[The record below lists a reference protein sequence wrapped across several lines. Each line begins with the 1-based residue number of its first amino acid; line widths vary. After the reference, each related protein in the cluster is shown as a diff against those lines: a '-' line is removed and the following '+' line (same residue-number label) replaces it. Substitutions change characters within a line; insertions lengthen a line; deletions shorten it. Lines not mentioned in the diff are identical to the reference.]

1 MDNMKWIP
9 LTVGILFILSN
20 SLFGQKY
27 HFTYYNSNDGLPSD
41 LVKASAIDNEGFV
54 FVATD
59 NGLATFDGTNFTSYP
74 NLTTSRYIKHI
85 KRTIASGLLV
95 SDDQGIS
102 IVYPNK
108 DQTKSTL
115 LRKGGVHKHPNTL
128 WYPKLIFEDDL
139 KRVWLTDNNDIYAY
153 EDNKLKPYKTG
164 ITKIPENVQRSF
176 IITSDGYGNLFAFF
190 ESGGVFK
197 LDEKTKTFVPIL
209 TKLGDTKFHYAASFK
224 KGEILVCGNQG
235 LSKLTTN
242 KQGVIDAKLLLPK
255 VEFSWLEKLN
265 NTIIIGST
273 WSDGIYEIKTEV
285 ADYSF
290 KKIAEFQ
297 FSNANHINKDFENN
311 LWLSTDNGLVLMQ
324 AMFFSPLEQFNIL
337 GYIQDIRLKQD
348 GAVVVSNGTTVYQ
361 IEHKNKLHYIQTLYN
376 SPKAS
381 ILKLLPMHDTLWLA
395 DGEGVIQVLV
405 NGVIK
410 KRYPQN
416 EKGAIFILETDQ
428 LNRIWYCQDGINGI
442 RYLDKSGKQCVPSFN
457 DELKSKI
464 ICIKYHP
471 QSQLLYFGGTS
482 DDAYLYCYDS
492 KNNKLTNLSVKLS
505 FNHNVPIAVNDICFD
520 KEGKLI
526 LATTFGVLVYNGKEL
541 ERIDLGLETESTIK
555 SIAMDVDGG
564 LWATASTGLIKV
576 AQGDRYFFAEKDG
589 IPSKTSTY
597 RSLVIDSTN
606 QLWLGTI
613 AGLGHS
619 GNNLPAEL
627 TPKPVLWKILR
638 NGKSIDSTNHY
649 KFSNKSIIRLLVNVP
664 SYPGSA
670 ISFQIRQL
678 NSKDTSEWKACTSQV
693 EYYLTDFKTGKYK
706 LQIRC
711 KKEGNFSWSNPTD
724 FSFEVTR
731 VWFEKWW
738 VISVLIA
745 LLVCT
750 IYLLLKYQRTK
761 LKKEQAKLERIIS
774 ERTKEISDQNKQIST
789 QNNYILSKNQELE
802 LTNRELVLAKEKA
815 EKLGMAKSQFLSTMS
830 HELRT
835 PMNAVIGM
843 TYILL
848 NENPKPD
855 QVDNLQT
862 LKFSAEN
869 LMALINDI
877 LDFSKI
883 DAGKITFEDADFDLR
898 DKINSVIQVIK
909 VKADEKGVKVVS
921 EIDPA
926 LPEYLIGDPTRLNQI
941 LFNLA
946 GNAVKFTDEGQV
958 TIKVEVLG
966 KSTTDCALAFKISD
980 TGIGIAP
987 DKISSI
993 FDSFTQASLEI
1004 TRKFGGTGLG
1014 LAITKKLVELQ
1025 GGKISVDSELN
1036 SGATFTVQLT
1046 YRISEKTN
1054 DANQDNLPET
1064 LSYFNGQT
1072 VLVVDDNQINLI
1084 VAKKF
1089 LTKWNLN
1096 VETAENGKIAVELVQ
1111 KTDYKLILM
1120 DLQMPEL
1127 DGYHA
1132 TKIIRHYEITN
1143 GLNPVPIIALTASAL
1158 IEVKNNIKATGM
1170 DDFITKPFNPNEL
1183 NYKISKYLR
1192 SVDLA

>member
-1 MDNMKWIP
+1 MKWIKILVGLLLF
-9 LTVGILFILSN
+9 LTNYLY
-20 SLFGQKY
+20 GQKY

-74 NLTTSRYIKHI
+74 NLTSSRYIKHI
-85 KRTIASGLLV
+85 KRTIAAGLLV

-102 IVYPNK
+102 IIYPNK
-108 DQTKSTL
+108 DQTKSSL
-115 LRKGGVHKHPNTL
+115 LRKGSVHKQPDAL

-139 KRVWLTDNNDIYAY
+139 KRVWLTDNYGIYAL
-153 EDNKLKPYKTG
+153 EDNKLKLYKPG
-164 ITKIPENVQRSF
+164 ITTIPENVQRSF

-190 ESGGVFK
+190 ESGGVYSF
-197 LDEKTKTFVPIL
+197 DEKKKNFVPVKNNL
-209 TKLGDTKFHYAASFK
+209 TDTKFHYAACFK
-224 KGEILVCGNQG
+224 QGEILVCGNQG
-235 LSKLTTN
+235 LSRLTTN
-242 KQGVIDAKLLLPK
+242 KHGIIEAKILLPK
-255 VEFSWLEKLN
+255 IEFSWLEKLN
-265 NTIIIGST
+265 NSTIIGTT
-273 WSDGIYEIKTEV
+273 WSDGIYELKSEGPGYNI
-285 ADYSF
+285 SR
-290 KKIAEFQ
+290 INEFQ
-297 FSNANHINKDFENN
+297 FNNANHINKDFENN

-324 AMFFSPLEQFNIL
+324 SMFFCPLDQYTIS
-337 GYIQDIRLKQD
+337 GYIQDIHLKKD
-348 GAVVVSNGTTVYQ
+348 GSVVVSNGKAVYKV
-361 IEHKNKLHYIQTLYN
+361 EHKNNKHVVHTIFESPN
-376 SPKAS
+376 SS
-381 ILKLLPMHDTLWLA
+381 ILKLLPVHDTLWMS
-395 DGEGVIQVLV
+395 DNKGMIHRII
-405 NGVIK
+405 NGK
-410 KRYPQN
+410 DKNTFQQN
-416 EKGAIFILETDQ
+416 HGGAIFILESDSQNQ
-428 LNRIWYCQDGINGI
+428 LWYCQDGIPGI
-442 RYLDKSGKQCVPSFN
+442 RYLDKFGKQYIPTFN
-457 DELKSKI
+457 SQLKSKI
-464 ICIKYHP
+464 ICIKHHP
-471 QSQLLYFGGTS
+471 KNHQLYLGGTT
-482 DDAYLYCYDS
+482 DDAFLYCYD
-492 KNNKLTNLSVKLS
+492 NKTDKLINLSAKLP
-505 FNHNVPIAVNDICFD
+505 FEHNVPIAVNDICFD
-520 KEGKLI
+520 AKDQI
-526 LATTFGVLVYNGKEL
+526 WLATTFGVLKYNGKQF
-541 ERIDLGLETESTIK
+541 ERIPLGLETESTIK
-555 SIAMDVDGG
+555 SIAIDSTGN
-564 LWATASTGLIKV
+564 LWATASTGLIKY
-576 AQGDRYFFAEKDG
+576 ANGEHFFFSEKDG

-597 RSLVIDSTN
+597 RSLIIDSNN

-619 GNNLPAEL
+619 GNNLPAVL

-649 KFSNKSIIRLLVNVP
+649 TFSNKSIIRILVNVP

-678 NSKDTSEWKACTSQV
+678 NGKDTTEWKTCTSQV

-711 KKEGNFSWSNPTD
+711 KKEGNYSWSKPTD

-738 VISVLIA
+738 VILLIIC
-745 LLVCT
+745 LLVCI

-761 LKKEQAKLERIIS
+761 LKKEQAKLERIIN
-774 ERTKEISDQNKQIST
+774 ERTKEISDQNKQISN

-898 DKINSVIQVIK
+898 DKLNSVIQVIK
-909 VKADEKGVKVVS
+909 VKADEKGVKVIS
-921 EIDPA
+921 DIDPA

-946 GNAVKFTDEGQV
+946 GNAVKFTDQGQV
-958 TIKVEVLG
+958 TIKLTVEA
-966 KSTTDCALAFKISD
+966 KSSTNCALVFKISD
-980 TGIGIAP
+980 TGIGIAS
-987 DKISSI
+987 DKIANI

-1025 GGKISVDSELN
+1025 GGKIYVDSELN
-1036 SGATFTVQLT
+1036 SGTTFTVHLT
-1046 YRISEKTN
+1046 YRISDKTN
-1054 DANQDNLPET
+1054 DANQENLPET
-1064 LSYFNGQT
+1064 FSFFNGES

-1096 VETAENGKIAVELVQ
+1096 VETAENGRIAVELIQ
-1111 KTDYKLILM
+1111 TKEYKLVLM

-1127 DGYHA
+1127 DGYKA
-1132 TKIIRHYEITN
+1132 TNIIREYENKNSIP
-1143 GLNPVPIIALTASAL
+1143 PVPIIALTASAL

-1170 DDFITKPFNPNEL
+1170 DDFITKPFNPSEL

-1192 SVDLA
+1192 SNGVE